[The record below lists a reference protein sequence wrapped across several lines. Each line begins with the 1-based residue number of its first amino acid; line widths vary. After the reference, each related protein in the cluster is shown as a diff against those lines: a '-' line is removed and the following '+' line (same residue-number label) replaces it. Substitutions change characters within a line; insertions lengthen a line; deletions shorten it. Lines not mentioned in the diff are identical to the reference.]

1 MLEIGNG
8 GMSNSEYQVHMSL
21 WSLLSAPLLAGNDL
35 RTASKEILAILTN
48 PEVIKIDQDPAGHQA
63 TRLSV
68 NGDQEIWVKDLADG
82 GKAIG
87 LFNRGAQPA
96 GMSVKWA
103 DAGIKG
109 KHKVR
114 DLWAHADVKWNDAGF
129 DAQVPSHGVS
139 LIRVSK

>member
-1 MLEIGNG
+1 
-8 GMSNSEYQVHMSL
+8 
-21 WSLLSAPLLAGNDL
+21 
-35 RTASKEILAILTN
+35 
-48 PEVIKIDQDPAGHQA
+48 
-63 TRLSV
+63 
-68 NGDQEIWVKDLADG
+68 VKDLADG

-96 GMSVKWA
+96 AMSVKWA

-109 KHKVR
+109 THKVR
-114 DLWAHADVKWNDAGF
+114 DLWTKTDVKWNASGF